1 MQEASAQ
8 NDLSFVI
15 QWTFFNMTQKTFF
28 PQGAM
33 HLFAKLMHL
42 GVRMRGHVLQKKPG
56 KILRKWTGSQ
66 HLNCVL
72 CM

>member
-33 HLFAKLMHL
+33 HLFAKLKHL
-42 GVRMRGHVLQKKPG
+42 GVRMQGHVL
-56 KILRKWTGSQ
+56 
-66 HLNCVL
+66 
-72 CM
+72 